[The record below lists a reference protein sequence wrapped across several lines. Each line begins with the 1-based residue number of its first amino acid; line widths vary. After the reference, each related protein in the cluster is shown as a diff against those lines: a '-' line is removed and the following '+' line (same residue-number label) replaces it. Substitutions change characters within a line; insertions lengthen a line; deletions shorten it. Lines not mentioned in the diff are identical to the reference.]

1 MTESPQTPAEILA
14 HHAERLA
21 GYLISLGATAGE
33 AEDLVQDVAVAVTDS
48 PATPDNP
55 LAWLL
60 TIARRR
66 WIDRLRHREVHQRR
80 ELPLDALDEA
90 LSATFAEPDPDLDL
104 SMETEAAALRIC
116 LGHLAPQARRMIDLH
131 YWQDC
136 DAESIAQTLSWQ
148 ENAVRVALS
157 KIRRTLAECVQRTLR
172 RGKDSHAGT

>member
-1 MTESPQTPAEILA
+1 MTESAQTPAGLLA
-14 HHAERLA
+14 SHAERLS
-21 GYLISLGATAGE
+21 GYLISLGATPGD
-33 AEDLVQDVAVAVTDS
+33 AEDLVQDVALTVTES

-66 WIDRLRHREVHQRR
+66 WIDRLRQREVHQRR
-80 ELPLDALDEA
+80 EQPLDALDDA
-90 LSATFAEPDPDLDL
+90 LTATFAEPDPELDQ
-104 SMETEAAALRIC
+104 SMETEAAALRTC
-116 LGHLAPQARRMIDLH
+116 LGQLAPQARRIIDLH

-136 DAESIAQTLSWQ
+136 NAEAIARELSWR

-172 RGKDSHAGT
+172 RGRDGHAGT